1 MYIHPKFT
9 MTKTNYKLIAKKR
22 LANLEKEYEELKI
35 KNGEEYES
43 DHHICTIS
51 DLEHLLESNG
61 NYTVK
66 RTYEDS
72 SIVHFIDRNNFQ
84 DLNDFDYE
92 IEKDLKRIEEAKKRI
107 EENKI
112 LKTEKLRH
120 ILNLEEEQIKKI
132 KNTYTYDYFTEKEK
146 ADKYYEVINENRKR
160 FFKFCDYV

>member
-43 DHHICTIS
+43 DLHICTIS

-61 NYTVK
+61 DYTVR
-66 RTYEDS
+66 RTYQDCS
-72 SIVHFIDRNNFQ
+72 TVHYISRNNFK
-84 DLNDFDYE
+84 DLNDFDDDIE
-92 IEKDLKRIEEAKKRI
+92 RDLIRIEKAKKRI

-112 LKTEKLRH
+112 LKTEKLRQ
-120 ILNLEEEQIKKI
+120 ILRLDENQIEKI
-132 KNTYTYDYFTEKEK
+132 KNTFTYDYFTEKEK
-146 ADKYYEVINENRKR
+146 ADKYYQVINENRKR